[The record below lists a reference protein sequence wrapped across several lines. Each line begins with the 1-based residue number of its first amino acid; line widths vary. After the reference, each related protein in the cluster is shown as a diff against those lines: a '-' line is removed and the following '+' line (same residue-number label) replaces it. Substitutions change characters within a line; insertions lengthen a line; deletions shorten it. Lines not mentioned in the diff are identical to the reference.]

1 MQILNFIDAFWFWF
15 KLTLLYSAKCMDSFV
30 ALNCVQTTS
39 HWLVTRHWQ
48 WYYLRP
54 ATTSGNPVIELHLL
68 HLHSICK
75 LHNVNL
81 VLCNLNDHSVSASE
95 NVCILF
101 KKNQCVFLLTL
112 LILMHRSNS
121 LFYLWLLSRLV
132 NDFFMWCVDC
142 NVLWCSVCLSVTVIS
157 SATHFLATQ
166 MKDES

>member
-1 MQILNFIDAFWFWF
+1 MQILNFIEAFWFWI

-48 WYYLRP
+48 WYCERP

-81 VLCNLNDHSVSASE
+81 VLCNLNDHSVSASKH
-95 NVCILF
+95 VCILLS
-101 KKNQCVFLLTL
+101 KYKMCVCFD
-112 LILMHRSNS
+112 IVN
-121 LFYLWLLSRLV
+121 FDAQVNLSV
-132 NDFFMWCVDC
+132 
-142 NVLWCSVCLSVTVIS
+142 LSVTIITPGEWFFHVMRRLQCPLMFS
-157 SATHFLATQ
+157 LSVRHCH
-166 MKDES
+166 